1 MRPST
6 PATGRPSVNDL
17 TVHGLEPPHVTG
29 LPRRREA
36 IRKSLHI
43 AISLVAA
50 ALVLTLPAAT
60 ARLLFLAT
68 AGVALLVDFGRLAR
82 TPLRR
87 PFLRLFAPLLRDSET
102 RALTGASTLALGFAA
117 AVLLFDA
124 SFAAAGIL
132 YAGLADA
139 AAAIAG
145 RTIGRHRFA
154 SGKSLEGSGAF
165 LVVATLIGWA
175 LPGIALPAAFLAAV
189 PLTLLEAVPL
199 PVHDNLVLPPAGA
212 AAAWIAVVAIG

>member
-1 MRPST
+1 
-6 PATGRPSVNDL
+6 
-17 TVHGLEPPHVTG
+17 VTG

-43 AISLVAA
+43 AISLAAA

-102 RALTGASTLALGFAA
+102 RALTGASTLALG
-117 AVLLFDA
+117 
-124 SFAAAGIL
+124 FAAAGIL